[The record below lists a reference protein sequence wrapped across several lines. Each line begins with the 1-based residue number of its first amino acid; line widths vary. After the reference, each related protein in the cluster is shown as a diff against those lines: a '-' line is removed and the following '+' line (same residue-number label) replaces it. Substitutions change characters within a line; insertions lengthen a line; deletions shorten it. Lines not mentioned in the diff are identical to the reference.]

1 MGSNPPP
8 PGNAPPSKPWER
20 AGTSSDPVPF
30 RPQSSGRTSE
40 VVEASGTAKPGEV
53 VTGSERNATVNR
65 NTVGRPLP
73 PRPWQ
78 QNYGTSHGGYGSNLN
93 YNSGYGSGVYG
104 SYGGLGGLY
113 SGGFYGNSMYTGNGG
128 ICGGSGMYGGSM
140 YNGGYGGSL
149 GGYGMGMGGPFGN
162 QDPDDPYGPPSP
174 PGFWISLIR
183 VMHGVVN
190 FFGRISTLMDQNTHA
205 FHMLMTALLQLFDRS
220 GVLYG
225 ELARFVLRILGIRMR
240 RRKQQQLRSGE
251 GPGNDGHGQRFIEG
265 PKDPSGSWDCV
276 WSDDV
281 KGTH

>member
-8 PGNAPPSKPWER
+8 PGNAPPLKPWER
-20 AGTSSDPVPF
+20 AGTSSGPAPF
-30 RPQSSGRTSE
+30 RPQSSGRTAE

-65 NTVGRPLP
+65 KTLGRRLP

-78 QNYGTSHGGYGSNLN
+78 QKYGTSHGGYGSNLN
-93 YNSGYGSGVYG
+93 YNSGYGSGVHG
-104 SYGGLGGLY
+104 SYGGLGRLY

-128 ICGGSGMYGGSM
+128 IYGGSGM

-149 GGYGMGMGGPFGN
+149 GGYGMGMGGPFGSQN
-162 QDPDDPYGPPSP
+162 PGDPYGPPSP

-183 VMHGVVN
+183 VIHGVVN
-190 FFGRISTLMDQNTHA
+190 FFGRISMLMDQNAHA
-205 FHMLMTALLQLFDRS
+205 LHMLMAALLQLFDRS
-220 GVLYG
+220 GLLYG
-225 ELARFVLRILGIRMR
+225 ELARFVLRILGIRTR

-265 PKDPSGSWDCV
+265 PKDPTGSWDGV

-281 KGTH
+281 KGAH